1 MLIYIMF
8 KSGENV
14 RPFRDLPGN
23 WKFVSG
29 SQKIADNRLY
39 TGDASYAGSIEYYKE
54 AEEALYNYFKKYD
67 SNAVLKGFQARFEIP

>member
-1 MLIYIMF
+1 MF

-14 RPFRDLPGN
+14 RPFRDLPGD

-29 SQKIADNRLY
+29 SQKIASNRLY
-39 TGDASYAGSIEYYKE
+39 TSDASYAGSMEYYKE

-67 SNAVLKGFQARFEIP
+67 SKAVLTGFQARFEIP